1 MTIELKKRD
10 YAITVHDI
18 DLDYIKGSEVR
29 IIEDGFIHHYVA
41 TSDISQGVPIS
52 NPLWEHLYSV
62 KRDTSAASQ
71 RGLIP
76 ELDMDNLPPP
86 FDTLE
91 GRDREYLFFECLR
104 VGVDSPNGY
113 VLGRIGKNKFGDQ
126 WSLSGNSAGF
136 QLIDGVLSVQDS
148 SQITTTDTRIIEVSR
163 IRGNHTQ
170 TTKLEVSVYSD
181 TMNTLFIAESGAAG
195 NDGKQPHKP
204 MLESEV
210 SFPISH
216 QAHGEIYYRRGDT
229 FELGIIININQTI
242 GAFGDPFSNKPKMI
256 LTANTE
262 LAKNN
267 GHERERLVE
276 VRKELAKNKVIT
288 DSGFSHIKDIE
299 FNSEN
304 SDFPGPLPDGNG
316 PKLQGHVPLSILTTK
331 ELTFLRITVSG
342 NNEHANSSG
351 IRLER
356 ANGTK
361 FEFLRVMNVYGDGV
375 YCKSINREG
384 GALRPMEIAFSYFD
398 IPLGGGADCIQFSEE
413 SDGLSGRSYD
423 IWVHDCV
430 CMQSFES
437 ENLKGSMSIEAN
449 YYLVENCIFG
459 GKFFGIGL
467 GGRNGT
473 CRNIYVHSGGIR
485 ADHPA
490 LSSTFG
496 IGVAAKH
503 VSRSISIYDNT
514 IGGHLGMA
522 SGILISGYDLGD
534 TTDRE
539 NERRRFDILV
549 NHNRVSAVRWCASVR
564 VPWTG
569 EIVNNLSFDNTI
581 SDVYLR
587 GNSDVLGDYVRY
599 ARDSN
604 GDIIKDG
611 NNQPVVEEVLSTINH
626 QIINAPKLSS
636 KPFRQGRPFLLI
648 TGTPAVGNTLSVNAD
663 SELKDD
669 EKVES
674 YQWRM
679 NGQLIP
685 NANQASY
692 TVTELVEDPRK
703 PRFSSMNSAEFSC
716 VVTISKNGDRNQI
729 DFLYSEYLRA

>member
-29 IIEDGFIHHYVA
+29 IIEEGFIHHYVA

-52 NPLWEHLYSV
+52 NPLWEHLYTV
-62 KRDTSAASQ
+62 KRDTSPASQ

-113 VLGRIGKNKFGDQ
+113 VLGRIGKNQYGDE
-126 WSLSGNSAGF
+126 WSLAGNSAGF
-136 QLIDGVLSVQDS
+136 QIIDGVLSVQDS

-163 IRGNHTQ
+163 TRNNLTQ
-170 TTKLEVSVYSD
+170 TTKLEVTVYND
-181 TMNTLFIAESGAAG
+181 AMNARFVVQHGDAG

-204 MLESEV
+204 ILESELSVPV
-210 SFPISH
+210 SYQIH
-216 QAHGEIYYRRGDT
+216 EIYYRRGDI
-229 FELGIIININQTI
+229 FELGIIMNEDQTY
-242 GAFGDPFSNKPKMI
+242 GAFGDPHLNKPKMI
-256 LTANTE
+256 VTANTA
-262 LAKNN
+262 LVQSN
-267 GHERERLVE
+267 GNYREHLVE
-276 VRKELAKNKVIT
+276 GMRYPLEPDGSKGKIIKDKKNT
-288 DSGFSHIKDIE
+288 LIKDIE
-299 FNSEN
+299 LDSKSSDLSGTDMTGQVPIYVFGSEN
-304 SDFPGPLPDGNG
+304 VSL
-316 PKLQGHVPLSILTTK
+316 
-331 ELTFLRITVSG
+331 LRITLSG
-342 NNEHANSSG
+342 NDKHANSAG
-351 IRLER
+351 IKLIESK
-356 ANGTK
+356 GTK
-361 FEFLRVMNVYGDGV
+361 IEFLRVVNVYGDGIYGKAV
-375 YCKSINREG
+375 NRG
-384 GALRPMEIAFSYFD
+384 DGVLRPIEISFSYFD
-398 IPLGGGADCIQFSEE
+398 IPLGGGADCIQFTEE
-413 SDGLSGRSYD
+413 GDGLSGRCYD

-430 CMQSFES
+430 CLQSFES
-437 ENLKGSMSIEAN
+437 DNLKGSMSIEAN

-467 GGRNGT
+467 GGRKGT

-626 QIINAPKLSS
+626 QIIEAPKLSS
-636 KPFRQGRPFLLI
+636 KAFRLSRPLLPI
-648 TGTPAVGNTLSVNAD
+648 TGTPAVGNTLSVSAD

>member
-29 IIEDGFIHHYVA
+29 IIEDGFIHHYLA
-41 TSDISQGVPIS
+41 ISDIPQGVPIS

-62 KRDTSAASQ
+62 KRDTSIASQ

-104 VGVDSPNGY
+104 VGIDSPNGY
-113 VLGRIGKNKFGDQ
+113 VLGRIGKNQFGDQ
-126 WSLSGNSAGF
+126 WSLAGNSAGF

-148 SQITTTDTRIIEVSR
+148 SQITTTDTRVIEVSR
-163 IRGNHTQ
+163 TRNNLTQ
-170 TTKLEVSVYSD
+170 TTKLEVSVYD
-181 TMNTLFIAESGAAG
+181 DAMNARFVVQHGNAG

-204 MLESEV
+204 ILESELSVPV
-210 SFPISH
+210 SYLIH
-216 QAHGEIYYRRGDT
+216 KIYYRRGDT
-229 FELGIIININQTI
+229 FELGIIMNKNQTF
-242 GAFGDPFSNKPKMI
+242 GAFGDPHLDKPKMI
-256 LTANTE
+256 VTANTA
-262 LAKNN
+262 LVQNN
-267 GHERERLVE
+267 GNYREHLVE
-276 VRKELAKNKVIT
+276 GIRNPQQAGGIKGDIIAGRENTL
-288 DSGFSHIKDIE
+288 IKDID
-299 FNSEN
+299 FNSRNLNLSGTEMT
-304 SDFPGPLPDGNG
+304 GYIPLYVYGTIN
-316 PKLQGHVPLSILTTK
+316 LSL
-331 ELTFLRITVSG
+331 LRITLSG
-342 NNEHANSSG
+342 NIDHANSSG
-351 IRLER
+351 IRLNECK
-356 ANGTK
+356 GTK
-361 FEFLRVMNVYGDGV
+361 IEFLRVKDVYGDGV
-375 YCKSINREG
+375 YGKGVNKG
-384 GALRPMEIAFSYFD
+384 GGVQRPMEIAFSYFD
-398 IPLGGGADCIQFSEE
+398 APKGGRADCIQFTEQGS
-413 SDGLSGRSYD
+413 GLVARCYD

-430 CMQSFES
+430 CLQSPES
-437 ENLKGSMSIEAN
+437 NSLKGSMAIEAN

-459 GKFFGIGL
+459 GKFFGVGL
-467 GGRNGT
+467 AGRKGT
-473 CRNIYVHSGGIR
+473 YRHNLVYFGGIP

-490 LSSTFG
+490 VSNTSG
-496 IGVAAKH
+496 IGSASEL
-503 VSRSISIYDNT
+503 VSHSISMYDNT

-522 SGILISGYDLGD
+522 SGILISGYNLGD
-534 TTDRE
+534 TNDRE
-539 NERRRFDILV
+539 NEQRRFDILV
-549 NHNRVSAVRWCASVR
+549 NHNRVSAVRWCVGIR

-569 EIVNNLSFDNTI
+569 EIVSNLSFDNTI
-581 SDVYLR
+581 SDVYQR

-626 QIINAPKLSS
+626 QIIEAPKLSS
-636 KPFRQGRPFLLI
+636 KAFRLSRPLLPI
-648 TGTPAVGNTLSVNAD
+648 TGTPAVGNTLSVSAD